1 VSGFQPSSL
10 ELVWKRSKLYYK
22 IINVKE
28 TSGPYYIVAIDSK
41 PHYVFC
47 FSQKFV
53 LDLSFLHQSSN
64 KYILGILVNTQPTAL
79 HHIYCLD
86 VTQFIFF

>member
-28 TSGPYYIVAIDSK
+28 TSGPY
-41 PHYVFC
+41 
-47 FSQKFV
+47 
-53 LDLSFLHQSSN
+53 
-64 KYILGILVNTQPTAL
+64 
-79 HHIYCLD
+79 
-86 VTQFIFF
+86 